1 MEVTSAARNAVDS
14 GMVQVPVVRSAFP
27 VPTPV
32 APSDD
37 LQARKVVVAVREKAM
52 WVWEQ
57 QQQEKPAR
65 KRHRP
70 NKQERQAR
78 QRKGGACRAGAGGWA
93 ADDAGRTDWAV
104 AKKLNSI
111 MHVYMSAMR
120 G

>member
-14 GMVQVPVVRSAFP
+14 GMVQVPVVEEVRSALS
-27 VPTPV
+27 VPSPV
-32 APSDD
+32 ALSDD

-70 NKQERQAR
+70 NKQERQAQ
-78 QRKGGACRAGAGGWA
+78 QRKGGACQAGAGGWA
-93 ADDAGRTDWAV
+93 ANDAGRTDWAV
-104 AKKLNSI
+104 AKKN
-111 MHVYMSAMR
+111 
-120 G
+120 